1 MGCGGLGAEEAA
13 QAKVTELHDAGGRDE
28 HVGRLD
34 VYRGRTQRLVS
45 DWRWGGREGGGG
57 LGVGA
62 EEGPLGDGGSTP
74 VLLPLKLWDFEK
86 RSLGFLICKMGLTS
100 LCHGATVRPRRT
112 GIFVLLFPLSRL
124 EQTLCETLC
133 KRRRRCSGR

>member
-1 MGCGGLGAEEAA
+1 M
-13 QAKVTELHDAGGRDE
+13 
-28 HVGRLD
+28 
-34 VYRGRTQRLVS
+34 
-45 DWRWGGREGGGG
+45 
-57 LGVGA
+57 GA